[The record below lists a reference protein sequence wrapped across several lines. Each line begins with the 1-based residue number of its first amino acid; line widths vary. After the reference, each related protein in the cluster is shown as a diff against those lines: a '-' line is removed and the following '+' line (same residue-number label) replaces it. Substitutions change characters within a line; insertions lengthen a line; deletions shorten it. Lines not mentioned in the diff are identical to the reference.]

1 MSNGFEPAVI
11 PIVEVERVITDFE
24 KVELGQWYWVKNDD
38 DEMKPNLR
46 CVMEVGSNYVK
57 LQSPES
63 RNGYSYCRI
72 HRDDFNDE
80 LTFEPQADQHI
91 QRMVNHW
98 QQALAD
104 NMARIQNLTESLG
117 IAPQIGHQSGN
128 GEGKSLALLSA
139 QVDVEQFK
147 KHSS

>member
-46 CVMEVGSNYVK
+46 CVMEVVSNYVK

-63 RNGYSYCRI
+63 RNG
-72 HRDDFNDE
+72 
-80 LTFEPQADQHI
+80 
-91 QRMVNHW
+91 
-98 QQALAD
+98 
-104 NMARIQNLTESLG
+104 
-117 IAPQIGHQSGN
+117 
-128 GEGKSLALLSA
+128 
-139 QVDVEQFK
+139 
-147 KHSS
+147 